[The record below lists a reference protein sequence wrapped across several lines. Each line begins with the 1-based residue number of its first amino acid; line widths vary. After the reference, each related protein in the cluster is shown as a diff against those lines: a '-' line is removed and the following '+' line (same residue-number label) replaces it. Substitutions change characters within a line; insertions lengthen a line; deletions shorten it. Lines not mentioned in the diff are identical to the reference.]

1 MARYSRQ
8 RYKKIVVASDDAMT
22 TSRDMNVAGL
32 SSAITLCT
40 ELLTDYAAHVAD
52 AGETVGDD
60 AEEHKALHTAG
71 QLASA
76 VAPLN
81 LAQLIAR
88 TNDLTTKYTLHNT
101 DAAAASPTFHQ
112 AQGTPSALSATS
124 AVTTLT
130 GAITQLNDIKSKF
143 NAHDAD
149 AIAHTDGSKHQIAAG
164 ASALGVEIL
173 VTEEDVKLGDK
184 VVWGIL
190 KAGTGTVTGVS
201 ATAQDGGI
209 VFKFSADPQDDA
221 IISYAAISGG
231 L

>member
-1 MARYSRQ
+1 MARFSRQ

-22 TSRDMNVAGL
+22 TSRDQNVAGL

-52 AGETVGDD
+52 AGEDT
-60 AEEHKALHTAG
+60 EEHKALHTAG

-81 LAQLIAR
+81 LAQLLAR
-88 TNDLTTKYTLHNT
+88 TNDLTAKYVLHNT
-101 DAAAASPTFHQ
+101 DAVADTPEFHQ
-112 AQGTPSALSATS
+112 AKGTASALAAST
-124 AVTTLT
+124 AVTTLS
-130 GAITQLNDIKSKF
+130 GAITQLNDIKIKF

-149 AIAHTDGSKHQIAAG
+149 AVAHTTGSKHQIAAA

-173 VTEEDVKLGDK
+173 VKEEDVKLGDQ

-190 KAGTGTVTGVS
+190 NDGSGNVTGVS

-221 IISYAAISGG
+221 IISYAAMSGG

>member
-8 RYKKIVVASDDAMT
+8 RYQKIVVASDDALT
-22 TSRDMNVAGL
+22 LSQDLNVAGL

-52 AGETVGDD
+52 AGDD
-60 AEEHKALHTAG
+60 AEKPEEHKALHTAG

-76 VAPLN
+76 AAPLN
-81 LAQLIAR
+81 LAQLLAR
-88 TNDLTTKYTLHNT
+88 TNDLTAKYALHNT
-101 DAAAASPTFHQ
+101 DAAAAAPDFHQ
-112 AQGTPSALSATS
+112 KQGTASALSSS
-124 AVTTLT
+124 ADVTTLA
-130 GAITQLNDIKSKF
+130 GAITQLNDIKAKF

-149 AIAHTDGSKHQIAAG
+149 STAHTTGSLYQIAATN
-164 ASALGVEIL
+164 AALGVEVL

-190 KAGTGTVTGVS
+190 NKGTGNVNGVS

-209 VFKFSADPQDDA
+209 VFKFSADPKDA

>member
-52 AGETVGDD
+52 AGED

-81 LAQLIAR
+81 LAQLLAR
-88 TNDLTTKYTLHNT
+88 TNDLTDKYVLHNA
-101 DAAAASPTFHQ
+101 DAAAEDPTYHQ
-112 AQGTPSALSATS
+112 GQGTPSALSATT
-124 AVTTLT
+124 AVSTLA
-130 GAITQLNDIKSKF
+130 GAIDRLNDIKTKF

-149 AIAHTDGSKHQIAAG
+149 AVAHTDGNKHQIAAA

-190 KAGTGTVTGVS
+190 NGGTGTVTGVS

-209 VFKFSADPQDDA
+209 VFKFSNDPQDDA

>member
-22 TSRDMNVAGL
+22 TSRDQNVAGL

-52 AGETVGDD
+52 AGEDTEEP
-60 AEEHKALHTAG
+60 EEHKALHTAG

-81 LAQLIAR
+81 LAQLLAR
-88 TNDLTTKYTLHNT
+88 TNDLTAKYALHNT
-101 DAAAASPTFHQ
+101 DAAAATPTYHQ
-112 AQGTPSALSATS
+112 AQGTASALSATT
-124 AVTTLT
+124 AVTTLS
-130 GAITQLNDIKSKF
+130 GAITRLNDIKTKF

-149 AIAHTDGSKHQIAAG
+149 AVAHTTGSKHQIAAA

-173 VTEEDVKLGDK
+173 VTEEDVKLGDH

-190 KAGTGTVTGVS
+190 NDGTGNVTGVS

>member
-22 TSRDMNVAGL
+22 TNRDQNVAGL

-52 AGETVGDD
+52 AGEDPE
-60 AEEHKALHTAG
+60 AHKALHAAG

-81 LAQLIAR
+81 LAQLLAR
-88 TNDLTTKYTLHNT
+88 TNDLTAKYALHNT
-101 DAAAASPTFHQ
+101 DAVADAPTYHQ
-112 AQGTPSALSATS
+112 AKGTASALSATTT
-124 AVTTLT
+124 VTTLS
-130 GAITQLNDIKSKF
+130 GAIAQLNDIKTKF

-149 AIAHTDGSKHQIAAG
+149 EVAHTTGSKHQVAAA

-173 VTEEDVKLGDK
+173 VTEEDVKLGDQ

-190 KAGTGTVTGVS
+190 NAGAGKVTGVS

-209 VFKFSADPQDDA
+209 VFKFSVDPQDDA

>member
-22 TSRDMNVAGL
+22 TSRDQNVAGL

-52 AGETVGDD
+52 AGDEG
-60 AEEHKALHTAG
+60 EEHKALHTAG

-81 LAQLIAR
+81 LAQLLAR
-88 TNDLTTKYTLHNT
+88 TNDLTAKYVLHNT
-101 DAAAASPTFHQ
+101 DAVADAPEFHQ
-112 AQGTPSALSATS
+112 AKGTASALAAST
-124 AVTTLT
+124 AVTTLSE
-130 GAITQLNDIKSKF
+130 AIARLNDIKTKF

-149 AIAHTDGSKHQIAAG
+149 AVAHTAGSKHQIAAA

-190 KAGTGTVTGVS
+190 NGGTGSVTGVS
-201 ATAQDGGI
+201 AIAQDGGI
-209 VFKFSADPQDDA
+209 VFKFSNDPQDDA

>member
-22 TSRDMNVAGL
+22 TSRDQNVAGL

-52 AGETVGDD
+52 AGEDT
-60 AEEHKALHTAG
+60 EEHKALHTAG
-71 QLASA
+71 QLASVA
-76 VAPLN
+76 APLN
-81 LAQLIAR
+81 LSQLLAR

-101 DAAAASPTFHQ
+101 DAVAAVPTYHQ
-112 AQGTPSALSATS
+112 GQGTPSALSATT
-124 AVTTLT
+124 AVSTLA
-130 GAITQLNDIKSKF
+130 GAIDRLNDIKTKF

-149 AIAHTDGSKHQIAAG
+149 AVAHTDGNKHQIAAA

-190 KAGTGTVTGVS
+190 NGGTDTVTGVS

>member
-22 TSRDMNVAGL
+22 TSRDQNVAGL
-32 SSAITLCT
+32 SSAIALCT

-52 AGETVGDD
+52 AGEDT
-60 AEEHKALHTAG
+60 EEHKALHTAG
-71 QLASA
+71 QLASVA
-76 VAPLN
+76 APLN
-81 LAQLIAR
+81 LSQLLAR

-101 DAAAASPTFHQ
+101 DAVAAVPDFHQ
-112 AQGTPSALSATS
+112 AKGTASALSAETE
-124 AVTTLT
+124 VTTLA
-130 GAITQLNDIKSKF
+130 GAIDRLNDIKTKF

-149 AIAHTDGSKHQIAAG
+149 ADAHTDGSKHQIAAA

-173 VTEEDVKLGDK
+173 VTEEDVKHGDQ

-190 KAGTGTVTGVS
+190 NDGTGNVTGVS

>member
-8 RYKKIVVASDDAMT
+8 RYQKIVVASDDALT
-22 TSRDMNVAGL
+22 LSQDLNVAGL

-40 ELLTDYAAHVAD
+40 EILTDYAAHVAD
-52 AGETVGDD
+52 AGEDTEDP
-60 AEEHKALHTAG
+60 EEHKALHAAG

-81 LAQLIAR
+81 LAQLLAR
-88 TNDLTTKYTLHNT
+88 TNDLTAKYALHNT
-101 DAAAASPTFHQ
+101 DAAASSPTYHQ
-112 AQGTPSALSATS
+112 AQGNASALVATS
-124 AVTTLT
+124 DVTTLA
-130 GAITQLNDIKSKF
+130 GAITRLNDIKAKF
-143 NAHDAD
+143 NAHDSD
-149 AIAHTDGSKHQIAAG
+149 DVAHTTGSLYQIAAADG
-164 ASALGVEIL
+164 ALGVEVL

-190 KAGTGTVTGVS
+190 NNGAGDVTGVS

-209 VFKFSADPQDDA
+209 VFKFSADPQDA

>member
-8 RYKKIVVASDDAMT
+8 RYQKIVVASDDALT
-22 TSRDMNVAGL
+22 LSQDLNVAGL

-40 ELLTDYAAHVAD
+40 EILTDYAAHVAN
-52 AGETVGDD
+52 AGESEGED
-60 AEEHKALHTAG
+60 AEEHKALHKAG
-71 QLASA
+71 QLASE
-76 VAPLN
+76 VAPVN
-81 LAQLIAR
+81 LTQLLAR
-88 TNDLTTKYTLHNT
+88 VNDITAKYTLHNT
-101 DAAAASPTFHQ
+101 DAAADNPDFHQ
-112 AQGTPSALSATS
+112 AKGTTRTLTS
-124 AVTTLT
+124 TADVTTLA

-143 NAHDAD
+143 NLHDAD
-149 AIAHTDGSKHQIAAG
+149 SDAHTTGNKHQVAAD
-164 ASALGVEIL
+164 ASALGVEVL

-190 KAGTGTVTGVS
+190 NDGTGEVTGVS

-209 VFKFSADPQDDA
+209 VFKFSADPQDA